1 MRVRAEG
8 VSCAIGGRQIVQDVH
23 LEAPSGACVG
33 VIGPNG
39 SGKTTLL
46 RCLCRLTAP
55 TSGRVLYGDHPLAE
69 MSVPQVARTVAV
81 VAQHNQYAFDVT
93 VRDLVL
99 LGRAPYK
106 RLMERDTAADHEIVR
121 QALSSV
127 GLEAF
132 ADREYS
138 SLSGGEQQRV
148 VVARAIA
155 QQTPCLLLDE
165 PTNHLDVHQ
174 QWEILEVVRSLPATT
189 VAVFHDLNLASHF
202 CDLVYVLDAGRV
214 VASGPTAEVLTAE
227 LIRRVF
233 RVEAEILYDGVGA
246 PVIAYRGVAVGAVG

>member
-1 MRVRAEG
+1 MRVRAED
-8 VSCAIGGRQIVQDVH
+8 VSCAVAGRQILQDVH
-23 LEAPSGACVG
+23 LEAPSGTCVG
-33 VIGPNG
+33 VVGPNG

-46 RCLCRLTAP
+46 RCLSRLTVPAR
-55 TSGRVLYGDHPLAE
+55 GQVLFGERPLAR
-69 MSVPQVARTVAV
+69 MSVPEVARTVAV

-127 GLEAF
+127 GMSDL

-174 QWEILEVVRSLPATT
+174 QWEILEVVRSLPVTT

-202 CDLVYVLDAGRV
+202 CDLVYVLEVGRV
-214 VASGPTAEVLTAE
+214 VASGPTGEVLTSE

-233 RVEAEILYDGVGA
+233 RVEAEVLRDGQGSL
-246 PVIAYRGVAVGAVG
+246 VIAYRGLAGET